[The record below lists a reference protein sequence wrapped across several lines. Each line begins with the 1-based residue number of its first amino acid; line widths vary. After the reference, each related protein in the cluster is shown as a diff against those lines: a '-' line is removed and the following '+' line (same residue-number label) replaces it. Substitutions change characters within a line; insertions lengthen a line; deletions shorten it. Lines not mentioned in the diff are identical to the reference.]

1 VICILLKEND
11 NDNAP
16 SSTTAATSG
25 AAGKSSSQKNGGRK
39 IYLMDITDI
48 ANVVLFLA
56 VFVGLWQLV
65 TVLELWP
72 KTLLPSPTQV
82 AISIGELIAN
92 NSLAIGIGTTLWRLA
107 AGFAVS
113 IAVGGIVGL
122 AMVKFQGFGKTM
134 GSFAVGLLT
143 FPSIAWVPFSIL
155 LIGFNNFGILFVVVM
170 ASVFSV
176 MISTYSAVRNVPP
189 IYIRASKNMGAH
201 GFALFR
207 HVMIPAAT
215 PSLIMGIRQAWSFAW
230 HALIGA
236 EMLITTLYGLGYVL
250 AVGREFNDM
259 SQIIA
264 VMITIFVI
272 GLLFDRIIF
281 LRLEEKVRS
290 RWGLNQH
297 SE

>member
-1 VICILLKEND
+1 MICRLLKED
-11 NDNAP
+11 DNAL
-16 SSTTAATSG
+16 STATTIG
-25 AAGKSSSQKNGGRK
+25 AAGKSNRRNGSRK
-39 IYLMDITDI
+39 IYRIDTTDV
-48 ANVVLFLA
+48 ANVALFLA

-72 KTLLPSPTQV
+72 KTLLPSPAQV
-82 AISIGELIAN
+82 ATSIGELIAN
-92 NSLAIGIGTTLWRLA
+92 NSLVIGIGTTLWRLA
-107 AGFAVS
+107 AGFAIS
-113 IAVGGIVGL
+113 IAVGGMVGL

-134 GSFAVGLLT
+134 SSFAVGLLT
-143 FPSIAWVPFSIL
+143 FPSIAWVPFAIL

-201 GFALFR
+201 GFSLFR

-236 EMLITTLYGLGYVL
+236 EMLITTLYGLGHVL
-250 AVGREFNDM
+250 SIGREFNDM

>member
-1 VICILLKEND
+1 MICRLLKED
-11 NDNAP
+11 DNAL
-16 SSTTAATSG
+16 STATTIG
-25 AAGKSSSQKNGGRK
+25 AAGKSNRRNGSRK
-39 IYLMDITDI
+39 IYRIDATDV
-48 ANVVLFLA
+48 ANVALFLA

-72 KTLLPSPTQV
+72 KTLLPSPAQV

-92 NSLAIGIGTTLWRLA
+92 NSLVIGIGTTLWRLA
-107 AGFAVS
+107 AGFAIS
-113 IAVGGIVGL
+113 IAVGGMVGL

-134 GSFAVGLLT
+134 SSFAVGLLT
-143 FPSIAWVPFSIL
+143 FPSIAWVPFAIL

-201 GFALFR
+201 GFSLFR

-236 EMLITTLYGLGYVL
+236 EMLMTTLYGLGHVL
-250 AVGREFNDM
+250 SIGREFNDM

>member
-1 VICILLKEND
+1 VICRLLKEDN

-16 SSTTAATSG
+16 ANAAATTNI
-25 AAGKSSSQKNGGRK
+25 ATGKSRRRIGGRTT
-39 IYLMDITDI
+39 YRVDITDV
-48 ANVVLFLA
+48 ANVALFLA

-72 KTLLPSPTQV
+72 KTLLPSPAQV
-82 AISIGELIAN
+82 AISISELIAN
-92 NSLAIGIGTTLWRLA
+92 NSLAIGIATTLWRLA
-107 AGFAVS
+107 AGFAIS
-113 IAVGGIVGL
+113 IALGGTVGL

-134 GSFAVGLLT
+134 SSFAVGLLT

-155 LIGFNNFGILFVVVM
+155 LIGFNDFGILFVVIM

-189 IYIRASKNMGAH
+189 IYIRASMNMGAH
-201 GFALFR
+201 GFALLR

-236 EMLITTLYGLGYVL
+236 EMLITTLYGLGHVL
-250 AVGREFNDM
+250 AIGREFNDM

-297 SE
+297 TG

>member
-1 VICILLKEND
+1 VICRLQKEQD
-11 NDNAP
+11 NTSSS
-16 SSTTAATSG
+16 SSTANEAVGTGILRNSNSNRRTY
-25 AAGKSSSQKNGGRK
+25 Q
-39 IYLMDITDI
+39 IDTTDV
-48 ANVVLFLA
+48 ANVVLFLTI
-56 VFVGLWQLV
+56 FVGLWQLV
-65 TVLELWP
+65 TVLEVWP
-72 KTLLPSPTQV
+72 KVLFPSPTEV
-82 AISIGELIAN
+82 AITISELIAN
-92 NSLAIGIGTTLWRLA
+92 NSLIMGIATTMWRLA
-107 AGFAVS
+107 AGFAIS
-113 IAVGGIVGL
+113 IAIGGVVGL

-134 GSFAVGLLT
+134 SSFAVGLLT

-176 MISTYSAVRNVPP
+176 MISTYSAIRNVPP

-236 EMLITTLYGLGYVL
+236 EMLITTLYGLGHVL

-264 VMITIFVI
+264 VMITIFAI

-297 SE
+297 AE

>member
-1 VICILLKEND
+1 MICRLLKED
-11 NDNAP
+11 DNAL
-16 SSTTAATSG
+16 STATTIG
-25 AAGKSSSQKNGGRK
+25 AAGKSNRRNGSRK
-39 IYLMDITDI
+39 IYRIDTTDV
-48 ANVVLFLA
+48 ANVALFLA

-72 KTLLPSPTQV
+72 KTLLPSPAQV

-92 NSLAIGIGTTLWRLA
+92 NSLVIGIGTTLWRLA
-107 AGFAVS
+107 AGFAIS
-113 IAVGGIVGL
+113 IAVGGMVGL

-134 GSFAVGLLT
+134 SSFAVGLLT
-143 FPSIAWVPFSIL
+143 FPSIAWVPFAIL

-189 IYIRASKNMGAH
+189 IYVRASKNMGAH
-201 GFALFR
+201 GFSLFR

-236 EMLITTLYGLGYVL
+236 EMLITTLYGLGHVL
-250 AVGREFNDM
+250 SVGREFNDM

>member
-1 VICILLKEND
+1 VIYRLLKEDD
-11 NDNAP
+11 NS
-16 SSTTAATSG
+16 SSTTATAATT
-25 AAGKSSSQKNGGRK
+25 ARVGKGRLRNGCRK
-39 IYLMDITDI
+39 IYRMDTTGI
-48 ANVVLFLA
+48 ANAVLFLA

-72 KTLLPSPTQV
+72 KALFPSPMQV
-82 AISIGELIAN
+82 ASSISELIAN
-92 NSLAIGIGTTLWRLA
+92 NSLAIGIGTTMWRLA
-107 AGFAVS
+107 AGFAIS
-113 IAVGGIVGL
+113 IAAGGLVGL
-122 AMVKFQGFGKTM
+122 AMVRFQGFGKTM
-134 GSFAVGLLT
+134 SSFAVGLLT

-176 MISTYSAVRNVPP
+176 MISTYSAIRNVPP
-189 IYIRASKNMGAH
+189 IYIRASRNMGAH

-215 PSLIMGIRQAWSFAW
+215 PSLIMGMRQAWSFAW

-236 EMLITTLYGLGYVL
+236 EMLITTLYGLGHIL

-264 VMITIFVI
+264 VMITIFAI
-272 GLLFDRIIF
+272 GLLFDKIIF

-297 SE
+297 AE

>member
-1 VICILLKEND
+1 LLKEDD

-16 SSTTAATSG
+16 SSTTATTSI
-25 AAGKSSSQKNGGRK
+25 AAGKSRRKNGGRR
-39 IYLMDITDI
+39 IYRMDITDV

-107 AGFAVS
+107 AGFAIS
-113 IAVGGIVGL
+113 IAIGGIVGL

-155 LIGFNNFGILFVVVM
+155 LIGFNDFGILFVVIM

-236 EMLITTLYGLGYVL
+236 EMLITTLYGLGHVL
-250 AVGREFNDM
+250 AIGRDEPNNRCHDYNLCDWPF
-259 SQIIA
+259 I
-264 VMITIFVI
+264 
-272 GLLFDRIIF
+272 
-281 LRLEEKVRS
+281 
-290 RWGLNQH
+290 
-297 SE
+297 

>member
-1 VICILLKEND
+1 VICRLLKKD
-11 NDNAP
+11 DKTPPAVA
-16 SSTTAATSG
+16 TTSTSG
-25 AAGKSSSQKNGGRK
+25 AAVASRLKTGSRK
-39 IYLMDITDI
+39 IYRIDTTDV

-65 TVLELWP
+65 TILELWP
-72 KTLLPSPTQV
+72 KTLFPSPTQV
-82 AISIGELIAN
+82 AISISELIAN
-92 NSLAIGIGTTLWRLA
+92 NSLVIGIGTTLWRLA
-107 AGFAVS
+107 AGFAIS
-113 IAVGGIVGL
+113 IAVGGMVGL

-143 FPSIAWVPFSIL
+143 FPSIAWVPFAIL

-189 IYIRASKNMGAH
+189 IYIRASKNMGAN
-201 GFALFR
+201 GFSLFR

-236 EMLITTLYGLGYVL
+236 EMLITTLYGLGHVL
-250 AVGREFNDM
+250 AIGREFNDM

>member
-1 VICILLKEND
+1 VIYRLLKEDD
-11 NDNAP
+11 NS
-16 SSTTAATSG
+16 SSTTTTAAIT
-25 AAGKSSSQKNGGRK
+25 ARVGKGRLRNGGRK
-39 IYLMDITDI
+39 IYRMDTTGI
-48 ANVVLFLA
+48 ANAVLFLA

-72 KTLLPSPTQV
+72 KTLFPSPMQV
-82 AISIGELIAN
+82 ASSISELIVN
-92 NSLAIGIGTTLWRLA
+92 NSLAIGIGTTMWRLA
-107 AGFAVS
+107 AGFAIS
-113 IAVGGIVGL
+113 IAAGGLVGL

-134 GSFAVGLLT
+134 SSFAVGLLT

-155 LIGFNNFGILFVVVM
+155 FIGFNNFGILFVVIM

-176 MISTYSAVRNVPP
+176 MISTYSAIRNVPP
-189 IYIRASKNMGAH
+189 IYIRASRNMGAH

-236 EMLITTLYGLGYVL
+236 EMLITTLYGLGHIL

-272 GLLFDRIIF
+272 GLLFDKIIF

-297 SE
+297 VE

>member
-1 VICILLKEND
+1 MICRLLKEDN

-16 SSTTAATSG
+16 VNTATTNI
-25 AAGKSSSQKNGGRK
+25 AAGKSRGRIGGRTTYH
-39 IYLMDITDI
+39 IDITDV
-48 ANVVLFLA
+48 ANVALFLA

-72 KTLLPSPTQV
+72 KTLLPSPAQV
-82 AISIGELIAN
+82 AISISELIAN

-107 AGFAVS
+107 AGFAIS
-113 IAVGGIVGL
+113 IALGGIVGL

-134 GSFAVGLLT
+134 SSFAVGLLT
-143 FPSIAWVPFSIL
+143 FPSIAWVPFAIL
-155 LIGFNNFGILFVVVM
+155 LIGFNDFGILFVVIM
-170 ASVFSV
+170 ASMFSV

-189 IYIRASKNMGAH
+189 IYIRASRNMGAH

-236 EMLITTLYGLGYVL
+236 EMLITTLYGLGHVL
-250 AVGREFNDM
+250 AIGREFNDM

-297 SE
+297 TG

>member
-1 VICILLKEND
+1 VICRLLKEDN

-16 SSTTAATSG
+16 ANTAATTNL
-25 AAGKSSSQKNGGRK
+25 ATGKSRRRIGGRTT
-39 IYLMDITDI
+39 YRVDITDV
-48 ANVVLFLA
+48 ANVALFLA

-72 KTLLPSPTQV
+72 KTLLPSPAQV
-82 AISIGELIAN
+82 AISISELIAN
-92 NSLAIGIGTTLWRLA
+92 NSLAIGIATTLWRLA
-107 AGFAVS
+107 AGFAIS
-113 IAVGGIVGL
+113 IALGGTVGL

-134 GSFAVGLLT
+134 SSFAVGLLT

-155 LIGFNNFGILFVVVM
+155 LIGFNDFGILFVVIM

-189 IYIRASKNMGAH
+189 IYIRASRNMGAH
-201 GFALFR
+201 GFALLR

-236 EMLITTLYGLGYVL
+236 EMLITTLYGLGHVL
-250 AVGREFNDM
+250 AIGREFNDM

-297 SE
+297 TG

>member
-1 VICILLKEND
+1 MLKEDN

-16 SSTTAATSG
+16 VNTATTNI
-25 AAGKSSSQKNGGRK
+25 AAGKSWGRIGGRTTYR
-39 IYLMDITDI
+39 IDITDV
-48 ANVVLFLA
+48 ANVALFLA

-72 KTLLPSPTQV
+72 KTLLPSPAQV
-82 AISIGELIAN
+82 AISISELIAN

-107 AGFAVS
+107 AGFAIS
-113 IAVGGIVGL
+113 IALGGIVGL

-134 GSFAVGLLT
+134 SSFAVGLLT

-155 LIGFNNFGILFVVVM
+155 LIGFNDFGILFVVIM
-170 ASVFSV
+170 ASMFSV

-189 IYIRASKNMGAH
+189 IYIRASRNMGAH

-236 EMLITTLYGLGYVL
+236 EMLITTLYGLGHVL
-250 AVGREFNDM
+250 AIGREFNDM

-297 SE
+297 TG

>member
-16 SSTTAATSG
+16 SSTTAAISG

-39 IYLMDITDI
+39 IYRMDITDI

-236 EMLITTLYGLGYVL
+236 EMLITTLYGLGHVL

>member
-1 VICILLKEND
+1 MICRLLKED
-11 NDNAP
+11 EDDL
-16 SSTTAATSG
+16 STAATTIG
-25 AAGKSSSQKNGGRK
+25 AAGKSSQRNGSRK
-39 IYLMDITDI
+39 IYRIDTTDV

-65 TVLELWP
+65 TVLEVWP

-82 AISIGELIAN
+82 AISISELIAN
-92 NSLAIGIGTTLWRLA
+92 NSLVIGIGTTLWRLV
-107 AGFAVS
+107 AGFAIS
-113 IAVGGIVGL
+113 ITLGGIVGL
-122 AMVKFQGFGKTM
+122 AMVKFRGFGKTM

-155 LIGFNNFGILFVVVM
+155 LIGFNNFGILFVVIM

-176 MISTYSAVRNVPP
+176 MISTYTAVRNIPP

-236 EMLITTLYGLGYVL
+236 EMLITTLYGLGHVL

-297 SE
+297 AE

>member
-1 VICILLKEND
+1 MLKEDDKD
-11 NDNAP
+11 NTPA
-16 SSTTAATSG
+16 TAAITSSI
-25 AAGKSSSQKNGGRK
+25 AAGKSSTQRIGGRK
-39 IYLMDITDI
+39 TYRVDITDI
-48 ANVVLFLA
+48 ANFTLFLA

-65 TVLELWP
+65 TLLELWP
-72 KTLLPSPTQV
+72 KTLLPSPIEV

-107 AGFAVS
+107 AGFAIS
-113 IAVGGIVGL
+113 IALGGIVGL

-143 FPSIAWVPFSIL
+143 FPSIAWVPFAIL
-155 LIGFNNFGILFVVVM
+155 LIGFNDFGILFVVIM
-170 ASVFSV
+170 ASMFSV

-207 HVMIPAAT
+207 HVMLPAAT

-236 EMLITTLYGLGYVL
+236 EMLITTLYGLGHVL
-250 AVGREFNDM
+250 AIGREFNDM

-297 SE
+297 IE

>member
-1 VICILLKEND
+1 MICRLLKEND
-11 NDNAP
+11 NDNSTAI
-16 SSTTAATSG
+16 STTSLTAEKRSSLRDDN
-25 AAGKSSSQKNGGRK
+25 GKR
-39 IYLMDITDI
+39 YRFDITDV
-48 ANVVLFLA
+48 ANVALFLA

-65 TVLELWP
+65 TLLELWP
-72 KTLLPSPTQV
+72 KTLLPPPAQV
-82 AISIGELIAN
+82 AISISELITS
-92 NSLAIGIGTTLWRLA
+92 NSLVIGIATTLWRLV
-107 AGFAVS
+107 AGFALS
-113 IAVGGIVGL
+113 IAVGGVVGL
-122 AMVKFQGFGKTM
+122 TMVKFQGFGKTM
-134 GSFAVGLLT
+134 SSFAVGLLT
-143 FPSIAWVPFSIL
+143 FPSIAWIPFSIL
-155 LIGFNNFGILFVVVM
+155 LIGFNDFGILFVVVM
-170 ASVFSV
+170 ASMFSV
-176 MISTYSAVRNVPP
+176 MISTYGAIRNVPP

-215 PSLIMGIRQAWSFAW
+215 PSLIGGIRQAWSFAW

-236 EMLITTLYGLGYVL
+236 EMLITTLSGLGYIL

-272 GLLFDRIIF
+272 GLLFDRAIF

-297 SE
+297 AE

>member
-1 VICILLKEND
+1 VICRLLKKD
-11 NDNAP
+11 DKTPPAVA
-16 SSTTAATSG
+16 TTTTSG
-25 AAGKSSSQKNGGRK
+25 AAGKSNRRNGSRK
-39 IYLMDITDI
+39 IYRIDTTDV
-48 ANVVLFLA
+48 ANVALFLA

-65 TVLELWP
+65 TILELWP
-72 KTLLPSPTQV
+72 KTLFPSPTQV

-92 NSLAIGIGTTLWRLA
+92 NSLVIGIGTTLWRLA
-107 AGFAVS
+107 AGFAIS
-113 IAVGGIVGL
+113 IAVGGMVGL

-143 FPSIAWVPFSIL
+143 FPSIAWVPFAIL

-201 GFALFR
+201 GFSLFR

-236 EMLITTLYGLGYVL
+236 EMLITTLYGLGHVL
-250 AVGREFNDM
+250 AIGREFNDM

>member
-1 VICILLKEND
+1 VICRLLKED
-11 NDNAP
+11 KNDNALP
-16 SSTTAATSG
+16 IATITSED
-25 AAGKSSSQKNGGRK
+25 AGKSRRRIDDRK
-39 IYLMDITDI
+39 SYRMDLTDV
-48 ANVVLFLA
+48 ANVALFLA

-107 AGFAVS
+107 AGFAIS
-113 IAVGGIVGL
+113 IAVGGVVGL

-155 LIGFNNFGILFVVVM
+155 LIGFNDFGILFVVIM

-236 EMLITTLYGLGYVL
+236 EMLITTLYGLGHVL
-250 AVGREFNDM
+250 AIGREFNDM

-272 GLLFDRIIF
+272 GLLFDKIIF

-297 SE
+297 TE

>member
-1 VICILLKEND
+1 LLKEDD
-11 NDNAP
+11 NDTAP
-16 SSTTAATSG
+16 ATTATSR
-25 AAGKSSSQKNGGRK
+25 AAGKSSWKNGGRR
-39 IYLMDITDI
+39 IYRMDITDV

-72 KTLLPSPTQV
+72 KVLLPSPTQV
-82 AISIGELIAN
+82 AISIGELIADD
-92 NSLAIGIGTTLWRLA
+92 SLAIGIGTTLWRLA
-107 AGFAVS
+107 AGFAIS
-113 IAVGGIVGL
+113 MAVGGIVGL

-155 LIGFNNFGILFVVVM
+155 LIGFNDFGILFVVVM

-201 GFALFR
+201 GFTLFR

-236 EMLITTLYGLGYVL
+236 EMLITTLYGLGYIL